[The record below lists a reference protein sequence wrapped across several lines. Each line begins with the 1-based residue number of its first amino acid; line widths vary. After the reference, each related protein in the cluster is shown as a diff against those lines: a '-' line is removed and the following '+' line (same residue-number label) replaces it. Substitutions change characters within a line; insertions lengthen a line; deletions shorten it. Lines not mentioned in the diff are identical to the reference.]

1 MISSRGL
8 DESFTDS
15 SKADVLTRV
24 TELPI
29 NVKDEAEIEPRHQPL
44 HSLIQAILAFVVTFT
59 PKVLIR
65 RSFASGPCPP
75 PRQPIL

>member
-44 HSLIQAILAFVVTFT
+44 HSLIQGERKRNAEEIWA
-59 PKVLIR
+59 KN
-65 RSFASGPCPP
+65 
-75 PRQPIL
+75 